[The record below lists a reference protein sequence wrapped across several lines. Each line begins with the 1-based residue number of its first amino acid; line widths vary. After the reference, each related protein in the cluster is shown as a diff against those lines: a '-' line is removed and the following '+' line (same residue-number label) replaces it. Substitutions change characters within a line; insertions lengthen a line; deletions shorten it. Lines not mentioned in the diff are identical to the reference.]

1 MDSQNNDNPQSE
13 GQEKTLSNSSKEVNL
28 PMDII
33 TELMDDDD
41 IPAEKREKFYQLL
54 FIHQQHSGPLPPPYQ
69 LEKYDS
75 IIKNGAERIMQNSEK
90 ESEHRRNIDIKSIA
104 IHSNQIYLGLAFA
117 FIIALAII
125 AASVYLAI
133 NGHALPAAAFAGAFA
148 LCAVFIT
155 RKNTNN
161 KTSDK

>member
-1 MDSQNNDNPQSE
+1 MDSQSNDELQRKE
-13 GQEKTLSNSSKEVNL
+13 EEKTLSNSGELNL

-33 TELMDDDD
+33 AELMDDD

-54 FIHQQHSGPLPPPYQ
+54 FINQHHSGPLPHPYQ
-69 LEKYDS
+69 LEKYNS
-75 IIKNGAERIMQNSEK
+75 IIENGAERIMQNSEK
-90 ESEHRRNIDIKSIA
+90 ESQHRRNMEAKLITTR
-104 IHSNQIYLGLAFA
+104 SNQIYLGFAFA
-117 FIIALAII
+117 LVIALAVI

-133 NGHALPAAAFAGAFA
+133 KGYELPAAVFAGAFA

-161 KTSDK
+161 KPSEKS